1 MVIINKI
8 KFMKRENSVEE
19 KVKEKVVK
27 RIGKKERKTTKI
39 RKKVKV
45 LIREEEMKD
54 VLSLLCLILL

>member
-1 MVIINKI
+1 
-8 KFMKRENSVEE
+8 MKRENLVEE
-19 KVKEKVVK
+19 KVKEKVIK
-27 RIGKKERKTTKI
+27 RIGKEERKTTRI